1 MSDTPKASTI
11 PTKIAALL
19 NRIRDAHRS
28 SSLRRLNN
36 ALCVFDTEL
45 DALTAR
51 ISAARGDEAAT
62 TAAKDTATA
71 EQMAA
76 PLSTEPPALEAALA
90 VATAEPITS
99 RAEATT
105 TPSDE
110 PAPAPVVS
118 IGVAIGGG
126 KKNDATQK
134 AAAPV
139 PWEESTRKLLEKA
152 KEAAER
158 RDFERGWRCLKAADR
173 FMLYGLAQVDPTA
186 LEIRAKAIANEAA
199 DDGKGLSKWR
209 QKSIQGL
216 LEDKC
221 GDLVVPVKADLLVEA
236 KRILD
241 EHQDNVY
248 QRLSILKSRL
258 QWLFWIGMVFLAVWL
273 ILSPPVPRILS
284 ADDALA
290 SIADNSLVFWVV
302 IMLAGV
308 LGSLIS
314 SFTSAIGV
322 DIKRSNIPADLATHI
337 ITQARLVVG
346 ALSALAVTLVL
357 SAGILSFQEL
367 SYAFVVAI
375 AVVSGFTDRFLISAI
390 ERVASPK

>member
-11 PTKIAALL
+11 QTEIAALF
-19 NRIRDAHRS
+19 NPIRDAHPS

-36 ALCVFDTEL
+36 ALCVFETEL

-51 ISAARGDEAAT
+51 SSAARGDEAAT
-62 TAAKDTATA
+62 NEAKDTAAA
-71 EQMAA
+71 EQTAT
-76 PLSTEPPALEAALA
+76 PPSTEPLAPAATPV
-90 VATAEPITS
+90 VATAAPIVS

-105 TPSDE
+105 TPSAK
-110 PAPAPVVS
+110 PAPALAVS
-118 IGVAIGGG
+118 ICVAAGGG
-126 KKNDATQK
+126 KKNDATQE
-134 AAAPV
+134 AAAPI
-139 PWEESTRKLLEKA
+139 PWEESTRKLRDKA

-173 FMLYGLAQVDPTA
+173 YMLYGLAQVDPIA

-209 QKSIQGL
+209 QKSIKGL

-221 GDLVVPVKADLLVEA
+221 GDLIVPVKVDQLVEA

-248 QRLSILKSRL
+248 QRLSILATRL
-258 QWLFWIGMVFLAVWL
+258 RWLLLIGVVFLAVWL
-273 ILSPPVPRILS
+273 FLSPPVPRILGK
-284 ADDALA
+284 DDSFA
-290 SIADNSLVFWVV
+290 SIAVNSSNFWVM

-308 LGSLIS
+308 LGSLVS

-337 ITQARLVVG
+337 ITLARLMVG
-346 ALSALAVTLVL
+346 ALSALAVTLFL